1 MRLALS
7 VLLMGAAMSAC
18 SSSVDLNPTVVG
30 KWDQAN
36 EPPGNSVEMT
46 LATSGSSIS
55 GAGTWCGEALRCG
68 VISVSGMVNGDA
80 IQLDIVYDSG
90 LIEHFDGRINLLG
103 IIDGS
108 EIGSIPGEPPQP
120 PHAVTFRRA

>member
-1 MRLALS
+1 MRLVMS
-7 VLLMGAAMSAC
+7 VLLIGAAVSAC
-18 SSSVDLNPTVVG
+18 SSTVDINPTVVG
-30 KWDQAN
+30 KWAQAN
-36 EPPGNSVEMT
+36 EPPGNSVEMM

-68 VISVSGMVNGDA
+68 VITVSGMVNGDV
-80 IQLDIVYDSG
+80 IHLDIVYDSG

-103 IIDGS
+103 VLDGS
-108 EIGSIPGEPPQP
+108 EIGSIPGEPPEL